1 MSLDDELEDIK
12 KRMLEK
18 MMKPHDSGPWTNGII
33 LELNDNNFQE
43 VLSLAR
49 LPVIVDFWANW
60 CSPCHMM
67 KPVFEA
73 MVQKYSGHI
82 YFAKIDV
89 DKNQRTAQKYGVMSI
104 PNFVVFKRGKPVE
117 RVVGAVG
124 RARLERI
131 LSKFVSKL

>member
-1 MSLDDELEDIK
+1 MSIDDELEDIK

-18 MMKPHDSGPWTNGII
+18 MMKPHDSGLWTNGII
-33 LELNDNNFQE
+33 LELDDNNFQE

-49 LPVIVDFWANW
+49 LPVIVDFWAHW

-73 MVQKYSGHI
+73 MARKYAGHI
-82 YFAKIDV
+82 NFAKIDV
-89 DKNQRTAQKYGVMSI
+89 DKNQRTAQKYGIMSI

-124 RARLERI
+124 RAGLERI
-131 LSKFVSKL
+131 LSKFVS